1 MMEDNNMK
9 DEQSLLKKTKEEL
22 VEIILRK
29 DDVERS
35 LRDQIKDLMKYNAK
49 LEKQLSVKKE
59 FAQTE
64 PLKRDKRKVSIGIKD
79 IIKKLKR

>member
-59 FAQTE
+59 FA
-64 PLKRDKRKVSIGIKD
+64 LKRDKRKVSIGIKD